1 MDLDF
6 LLFFFG
12 AQIILSFS
20 YRFYLLFPLELNAV
34 HFSTYNIST
43 HTHTHT
49 SIHGIEVSCWNST
62 FPVLVIPF
70 LLSSPSHLISP
81 PCHLLSSSS
90 LLSSLIF
97 LFSSVF
103 YYSPV
108 LFSYVFYFTHLSC
121 LVLSHL
127 NLSYH
132 FLLIDLIPCIVSSQ
146 LISSYLISSQLNPF
160 LYLHVLQRDID
171 SGHRIISS
179 LTIVS
184 LWKDKHR
191 KNESYKYEYQL
202 LTIIN
207 IEIIT
212 IGILSWYKAVEQ
224 MIQIIFRGYDEW
236 IKKKSI
242 RNFTDTILNIK
253 MNDYNIQLKNKP
265 W

>member
-12 AQIILSFS
+12 AQILLSFS
-20 YRFYLLFPLELNAV
+20 YRFYLLFLLELNAV

-108 LFSYVFYFTHLSC
+108 LFSYVFYFTPLI
-121 LVLSHL
+121 
-127 NLSYH
+127 SYSL
-132 FLLIDLIPCIVSSQ
+132 FSSLILFSDLLFSLLI
-146 LISSYLISSQLNPF
+146 SY
-160 LYLHVLQRDID
+160 
-171 SGHRIISS
+171 S
-179 LTIVS
+179 L
-184 LWKDKHR
+184 
-191 KNESYKYEYQL
+191 
-202 LTIIN
+202 
-207 IEIIT
+207 
-212 IGILSWYKAVEQ
+212 
-224 MIQIIFRGYDEW
+224 F
-236 IKKKSI
+236 
-242 RNFTDTILNIK
+242 
-253 MNDYNIQLKNKP
+253 
-265 W
+265 